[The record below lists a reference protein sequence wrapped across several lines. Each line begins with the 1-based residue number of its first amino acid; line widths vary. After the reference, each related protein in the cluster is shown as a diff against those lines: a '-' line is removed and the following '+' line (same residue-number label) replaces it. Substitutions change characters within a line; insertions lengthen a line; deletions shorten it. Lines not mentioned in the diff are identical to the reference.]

1 MPAPEEQLP
10 LFVYGTLRQG
20 ESNHDWH
27 LGGRFLRV
35 VTACLTQHV
44 RRVGHHGYFVVVPA
58 AGEQVEGELF
68 FLDPVRYS
76 ETLER
81 CDRLES
87 EQLALEERSLVPIP
101 LWRLQPSHDLAFLCL
116 RNHVCDTF
124 VNQSLRSGSPVNLIS
139 GSPVASPRAIPIEDD
154 TAKNL

>member
-68 FLDPVRYS
+68 FLDPVGYS

-81 CDRLES
+81 CDRLE
-87 EQLALEERSLVPIP
+87 EIPPGALEGAWYARRVVTVESGTATHRAWVY
-101 LWRLQPSHDLAFLCL
+101 LQAD
-116 RNHVCDTF
+116 NVD
-124 VNQSLRSGSPVNLIS
+124 
-139 GSPVASPRAIPIEDD
+139 
-154 TAKNL
+154 